1 MGLNEGVPGDGP
13 GKMVGSMARYRVRRR
28 GDRRLWQFALGWRP
42 GLGRAAGSLGRWLI
56 VLALGVA
63 LALGPLGE
71 LPRSSASAWGQETPT
86 DASEIFFADV
96 VVRGQPVFQVGGLP
110 DVSAVDRAGQINRRI
125 AALLNQDTDTA
136 PITVNPDR
144 ERNLA
149 TLQVNQR
156 LIMTVTTQDA
166 LDFDTDIAPL
176 AQRWADLL
184 NQAMARTN
192 LAAAAA
198 YRIRGTAQQQ
208 FRNTL
213 DNLPA
218 LLGALVV
225 LVLTWLLAAAVR
237 HAVLVWAQKTEG
249 DRTTEELISRL
260 CYGGVWTLGTVVALG
275 VLGLNF
281 AALLGTLGLTSVAI
295 GFSLR
300 DVLSNYISGVILLAT
315 RPFRIGDQVVINS
328 YEGTVIQIQ
337 LRATTVQ
344 TYDGRLV
351 YIPNQEV
358 FQSSITNNTASPI
371 RLSSF
376 TVGIDHS
383 ADLPDLFIRI
393 QQQMKQIDGVEL
405 DPEPIVL
412 VRELTPSSVNLEA
425 QFWVNSRKQS
435 FLQVTSRVLAAIKL
449 TLQEAQFAEAIPA
462 SAAASE
468 TLSPEA
474 DIKLHSETNLP

>member
-1 MGLNEGVPGDGP
+1 MGLGLFLGLIG
-13 GKMVGSMARYRVRRR
+13 GLCLHSGSVAIAQTTP
-28 GDRRLWQFALGWRP
+28 DAE
-42 GLGRAAGSLGRWLI
+42 AA
-56 VLALGVA
+56 
-63 LALGPLGE
+63 
-71 LPRSSASAWGQETPT
+71 
-86 DASEIFFADV
+86 FFADV

-110 DVSAVDRAGQINRRI
+110 DISAVERAEQINRRI
-125 AALLNQDTDTA
+125 AALLNQDTDLA
-136 PITVNPDR
+136 PVTVNLDHGSRMDSDPEAVPVPSVNR
-144 ERNLA
+144 GLA

-156 LIMTVTTQDA
+156 LIMTVTAQDA
-166 LDFDTDIAPL
+166 LDFDTDIATL

-192 LAAAAA
+192 LAVAVT
-198 YRIRGTAQQQ
+198 YRIRRTAQDLL
-208 FRNTL
+208 RNTV

-218 LLGALVV
+218 VLGALVI

-260 CYGGVWTLGTVVALG
+260 CYGGVWTLGAVVALG
-275 VLGLNF
+275 VMGLNF

-315 RPFRIGDQVVINS
+315 RPFCIGDQVVINS
-328 YEGTVIQIQ
+328 YEGTVTQIQ

-371 RLSSF
+371 RLSSV
-376 TVGIDHS
+376 TVGIDHN
-383 ADLPDLFIRI
+383 ADLPDLFHRI
-393 QQQMKQIDGVEL
+393 QQQMRQVEGVEL

-412 VRELTPSSVNLEA
+412 VRELTPSTVNLEA

-474 DIKLHSETNLP
+474 DMKLHSETNLP

>member
-1 MGLNEGVPGDGP
+1 
-13 GKMVGSMARYRVRRR
+13 MARAKQLQC
-28 GDRRLWQFALGWRP
+28 RRLWL
-42 GLGRAAGSLGRWLI
+42 
-56 VLALGVA
+56 LALGLALSLGLGSLVSHPGLPA
-63 LALGPLGE
+63 LA
-71 LPRSSASAWGQETPT
+71 QTTPEAA
-86 DASEIFFADV
+86 DQFFADV
-96 VVRGQPVFQVGGLP
+96 LVRGQPVFQVGALP
-110 DVSAVDRAGQINRRI
+110 DVSAGERSQQINRRL
-125 AALLNQDTDTA
+125 AALLNQDADLV
-136 PITVNPDR
+136 PITVNLDRDR
-144 ERNLA
+144 ELA

-156 LIMTVTTQDA
+156 VIMTVTEQDA
-166 LDFDTDIAPL
+166 LDFDTDLATL

-184 NQAMARTN
+184 NQATARTN
-192 LAAAAA
+192 LAVAVS
-198 YRIRGTAQQQ
+198 YRIRGTAQQLV
-208 FRNTL
+208 RDTL

-225 LVLTWLLAAAVR
+225 LALTWLLAAIVR

-249 DRTTEELISRL
+249 DRTTEVLISRL
-260 CYGGVWTLGTVVALG
+260 CYGGVWTLGAVVALG

-328 YEGTVIQIQ
+328 YEGTVTQIQ

-371 RLSSF
+371 RLSSV
-376 TVGIDHS
+376 TVGIDHD
-383 ADLPDLFIRI
+383 ADLSDLFHRI
-393 QQQMKQIDGVEL
+393 QQQMQQIEGVEL
-405 DPEPIVL
+405 DPEPLVL
-412 VRELTPSSVNLEA
+412 VRELTPSTVNLEA

-435 FLQVTSRVLAAIKL
+435 FLQVTSQVLAAIKL
-449 TLQEAQFAEAIPA
+449 TLQAAQFAE
-462 SAAASE
+462 
-468 TLSPEA
+468 LNDPEA
-474 DIKLHSETNLP
+474 IATEPIPNGDVPGLDAPTSSG